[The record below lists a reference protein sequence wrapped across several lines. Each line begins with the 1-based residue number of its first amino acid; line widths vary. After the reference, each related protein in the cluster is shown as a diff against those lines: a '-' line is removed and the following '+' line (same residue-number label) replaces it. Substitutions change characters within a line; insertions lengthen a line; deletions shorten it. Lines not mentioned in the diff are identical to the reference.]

1 MKKFVKLTIFLV
13 ATVFY
18 IVFFSTSVKAAD
30 VYTRDD
36 LQIDDGLSDQ
46 SQNEYGYVDGI
57 VISSITVGDDVS
69 FGRGDE
75 WMKGLYYYM
84 ITHLNFLDVPFN
96 YIISWQGD
104 VFSGKGGDIEV
115 KSPADF
121 QLSKDYVNPILL
133 VYFDNGKGLTNQGK
147 DGLADFVSDIVS
159 TYDLPVEDVIS
170 GNLSFSSVQ
179 EGQISTVSVSPSD
192 SGYLFDWLSEWKT
205 EYVKTDGL
213 ALDLSGSIE
222 SVSVPEE
229 IGAGET
235 FSVKVVAEN
244 IGNVPWYNTGAHA
257 TFIGTSEERDRNS
270 DLYIADVWS
279 SFARVVAPTEELVLP
294 GEQGTFEFTAR
305 APVIPGTYSES
316 FELIRLGNGW
326 LSNTQF
332 KLDLN
337 VVKGNLDVVEILDTE
352 TGFLNVRACA
362 GLSCEEVGTVEP
374 GYKTVVTEK
383 SGSWYKIIYDG
394 ANEGWV
400 YSKYV
405 KEL

>member
-1 MKKFVKLTIFLV
+1 MRKTVGFIAIFVASILSLGIFS
-13 ATVFY
+13 A
-18 IVFFSTSVKAAD
+18 SVNAGES
-30 VYTRDD
+30 YSRND

-46 SQNEYGYVDGI
+46 TQNEYGYIDGI
-57 VISSITVGDDVS
+57 VVASVTVDQGVS
-69 FGRGDE
+69 FGEDE
-75 WMKGLYYYM
+75 GWMKGLYYYM
-84 ITHLNFLDVPFN
+84 ITHLNFLDIPFN
-96 YIISWQGD
+96 SIVSWQGN
-104 VFSGKGGDIEV
+104 VFEGKGGSMEV
-115 KSPADF
+115 KSLADF
-121 QLSKDYVNPILL
+121 QLSKDYVNPQLV
-133 VYFDNGKGLTNQGK
+133 VYFDNGKGLSNQGK
-147 DGLADFVSDIVS
+147 DGLSEFVSDMVS
-159 TYDLPVEDVIS
+159 TYGIPLDDVVPGVLTFGISEDQ
-170 GNLSFSSVQ
+170 LST
-179 EGQISTVSVSPSD
+179 ISVSPAD

-205 EYVKTDGL
+205 EYVETNGL
-213 ALDLSGSIE
+213 DLDLSGSIE

-244 IGNVPWYNTGAHA
+244 TGDLPWYNTGAHA
-257 TFIGTSEERDRNS
+257 TFVGTSQERDRNS
-270 DLYIADVWS
+270 DLYIADIWS
-279 SFARVVAPTEELVLP
+279 SFARVVAPTEEIVLP

-316 FELIRLGNGW
+316 FELIRLGEGW

-332 KLDLN
+332 ELDLN
-337 VVKGNLDVVEILDTE
+337 VIKGNLDVVEILDTE

-362 GLSCEEVGTVEP
+362 GLSCEEIGAVEP